1 MRSKFNLTRQYIHTL
16 LYDSFLFR
24 KQFLRQI
31 SWKKDDP
38 MEHLSHPSKEPQFQ
52 DLLVSIEYV
61 ICMKRKNSQGSGAIA
76 TLV

>member
-1 MRSKFNLTRQYIHTL
+1 
-16 LYDSFLFR
+16 
-24 KQFLRQI
+24 
-31 SWKKDDP
+31 

-76 TLV
+76 TLVKFLSETTLHFMNFEYIYNLVKNVPDARP